1 LKSKAIKNIEE
12 AKKQLLTTENVNAIN
27 DQKESLQNQKVK
39 LKTELEGFINQ
50 EQNYSEK
57 ITSKEPLEDLKNRV
71 VILTETYERLLKE
84 IGTTKNILD
93 VDSVSREKSK
103 SKLAEIQ
110 ELRNRAKK
118 WKLLDEYIGDANGN
132 NFSNFAQS
140 LTLNNL
146 IGLANQRL
154 KHLSDRYLL
163 SKLNSD
169 FDSLRIIDL
178 YQGNAERSVDT
189 LSGGETFTLS
199 LAMAL
204 ALSDMASQNVRL
216 DSLFIDEGFG
226 TLDSE
231 TLEAAIGTL
240 ERLQHD
246 SKKTIG
252 IISHRQE
259 LIERVTTQIKVE
271 KGNDG
276 KSKVFVTGV

>member
-1 LKSKAIKNIEE
+1 MSLLRLIGQVVFFILTISYSSLMYAASVLDFLPEAENYQESVITPESSLGFGLGERHIRHDQLESYFEE
-12 AKKQLLTTENVNAIN
+12 LALT
-27 DQKESLQNQKVK
+27 SPRVK
-39 LKTELEGFINQ
+39 LT
-50 EQNYSEK
+50 
-57 ITSKEPLEDLKNRV
+57 
-71 VILTETYERLLKE
+71 E
-84 IGTTKNILD
+84 IGKTKNILES
-93 VDSVSREKSK
+93 DSKNRAKLK
-103 SKLAEIQ
+103 SKLSEI
-110 ELRNRAKK
+110 EDLRKK
-118 WKLLDEYIGDANGN
+118 ASRWKLLDEYIGDANGN

-163 SKLNSD
+163 SKLNTD
-169 FDSLRIIDL
+169 FDSLRVVDL

-226 TLDSE
+226 TLDGES
-231 TLEAAIGTL
+231 LEAAIATL

-246 SKKTIG
+246 TQKTIG

-259 LIERVTTQIKVE
+259 LMDRVSTQVVVT

-276 KSKVFVTGV
+276 KSTVSVKGF

>member
-1 LKSKAIKNIEE
+1 AGF
-12 AKKQLLTTENVNAIN
+12 
-27 DQKESLQNQKVK
+27 
-39 LKTELEGFINQ
+39 LEQ
-50 EQNYSEK
+50 EQHFSEK
-57 ITSKEPLEDLKNRV
+57 ITSKESIDDLKKRV
-71 VILTETYERLLKE
+71 HLITETYEKLLTG
-84 IGTTKNILD
+84 IGTAKNVLAND
-93 VDSVSREKSK
+93 EVNRDKLK
-103 SKLAEIQ
+103 SKLVEIDD
-110 ELRNRAKK
+110 LRKKAIK

-169 FDSLRIIDL
+169 FDSLRVVDL
-178 YQGNAERSVDT
+178 YQGDAERSVDT

-226 TLDSE
+226 TLDGES
-231 TLEAAIGTL
+231 LEAAIATL

-259 LIERVTTQIKVE
+259 LIDRVSTQIRVE

-276 KSKVFVTGV
+276 KSKVLINGI

>member
-1 LKSKAIKNIEE
+1 
-12 AKKQLLTTENVNAIN
+12 V
-27 DQKESLQNQKVK
+27 
-39 LKTELEGFINQ
+39 
-50 EQNYSEK
+50 
-57 ITSKEPLEDLKNRV
+57 
-71 VILTETYERLLKE
+71 
-84 IGTTKNILD
+84 
-93 VDSVSREKSK
+93 
-103 SKLAEIQ
+103 
-110 ELRNRAKK
+110 
-118 WKLLDEYIGDANGN
+118 
-132 NFSNFAQS
+132 
-140 LTLNNL
+140 
-146 IGLANQRL
+146 
-154 KHLSDRYLL
+154 
-163 SKLNSD
+163 
-169 FDSLRIIDL
+169 DL

-231 TLEAAIGTL
+231 TLEAAIATL

-259 LIERVTTQIKVE
+259 LIERVTTQIRVE

-276 KSKVFVTGV
+276 KSKVVVSGV